1 MRAII
6 LLIAFVG
13 SVFADTMTYI
23 ASDGRVIKE
32 EENIEFKGIY
42 NHKIYYKIIN
52 GKIQSDICSSNY
64 EIKDTN
70 NILIAFDCNDNTY
83 MPTKTL
89 TTLLLVFTIGTI
101 IIIGL
106 SFFYN
111 SCNKHKLSTIKS
123 NYWNKFFCKWVEK

>member
-13 SVFADTMTYI
+13 SLFADTMTYI

-106 SFFYN
+106 SF
-111 SCNKHKLSTIKS
+111 SISVKPKLYIGL
-123 NYWNKFFCKWVEK
+123 